1 MRAGMNMGSASMD
14 DMIARVS
21 EASGV
26 APEVTQRAVGEIF
39 AFLQREASPEAMAEL
54 MEKLPGAAELT
65 ASMGGAAPPIGGIVG
80 LAGNLM
86 GLGLGM
92 AEMQAIGREVLAYAR
107 VAAGEETLN
116 KVASS
121 VPALAALG

>member
-1 MRAGMNMGSASMD
+1 MGRHGMEE
-14 DMIARVS
+14 MIARVS

-26 APEVTQRAVGEIF
+26 APDVTRKAVGEIF
-39 AFLQREASPEAMAEL
+39 AFLQREASPEAMDAL
-54 MEKLPGAAELT
+54 MAKLPGAADFA
-65 ASMGGAAPPIGGIVG
+65 ASAGATPSPIGGIVG

-92 AEMQAIGREVLAYAR
+92 AEMQAIGREVFAYAR
-107 VAAGEETLN
+107 TVAGEETLN
-116 KVASS
+116 KVAVS

>member
-1 MRAGMNMGSASMD
+1 MGD
-14 DMIARVS
+14 
-21 EASGV
+21 
-26 APEVTQRAVGEIF
+26 
-39 AFLQREASPEAMAEL
+39 
-54 MEKLPGAAELT
+54 
-65 ASMGGAAPPIGGIVG
+65 AAPPIGGIVG

-86 GLGLGM
+86 GLGLSM

-107 VAAGEETLN
+107 AAAGEETLN